1 MSPSWTKAHDS
12 TKKLHMKPMQLSVCK
27 QHAFPEI
34 LSLLS
39 SKISPSHTP
48 RSTLECRAC
57 SGVSTNVI
65 DVVSKG
71 AHHGP
76 KWKIIYV
83 PQHDYSRCILPIP
96 KQYDAWKPW
105 KLWKL
110 SFFSAMCS
118 FLPLL
123 WGPTCCRFLLLFIF
137 FAWLSIPV
145 SFCCLHSY
153 PFFLVSV
160 SFLNPLVQTSCPG
173 LTFTKRVSFADLY
186 LHKLNLETKWNQ

>member
-48 RSTLECRAC
+48 RSTLGCRAC

-137 FAWLSIPV
+137 LLDCPSRSPFVVCILIR
-145 SFCCLHSY
+145 
-153 PFFLVSV
+153 FFLSL
-160 SFLNPLVQTSCPG
+160 FPFWIHWYRLVVLDWPSQKG
-173 LTFTKRVSFADLY
+173 LVLQIYIST
-186 LHKLNLETKWNQ
+186 NLT